1 MGRACPLCP
10 GDSDLD
16 LLRDREG
23 IIDRDAQ
30 VSDGAF
36 NLGMAKQKLHGAQ
49 VASTS
54 VDEGRFGSS
63 E

>member
-1 MGRACPLCP
+1 
-10 GDSDLD
+10 